1 MKKTIILTLALI
13 LIEKQ
18 KMNNVKRYVLP
29 IGVSSIILLF
39 LILTFINVQY
49 RARSNAVVRTAD
61 NVAMLQKI
69 FQRIYQTCIII
80 DFDYQKNPINFLNTK
95 EFTGSEVGPM
105 NLVHPDKWE
114 GPYLEDNP
122 TMQTIEYQIVHTK
135 NGYFITPGEGVEL
148 PNDKVIGKDI
158 ILDEDA
164 DIFAM
169 MDDTDKLMS
178 KRRVFAAPLIGI
190 WPAKM
195 NFKKRKKVG
204 TKNEQF

>member
-1 MKKTIILTLALI
+1 
-13 LIEKQ
+13 
-18 KMNNVKRYVLP
+18 MNNFKKYVLP

-39 LILTFINVQY
+39 LILTFVNVQY
-49 RARSNAVVRTAD
+49 RARSNTGMLIAD
-61 NVAMLQKI
+61 NVAMLQEI
-69 FQRIYQTCIII
+69 FQRIHQTCIII

-158 ILDEDA
+158 MLNEDA

-169 MDDTDKLMS
+169 MGDQDKLLF
-178 KRRVFAAPLIGI
+178 KRRALATPLDLGSALDI
-190 WPAKM
+190 
-195 NFKKRKKVG
+195 
-204 TKNEQF
+204 QFHLGEER